1 MDVTPNDV
9 IGVMQSRFPHELEIC
24 VLTAQVQK
32 LQAELEAAAAVD
44 AEDTAD

>member
-24 VLTAQVQK
+24 ILTVQVQK
-32 LQAELEAAAAVD
+32 LTAQLEAASAVD